1 MFNSLL
7 VEEDADLSLEY
18 VIHPIVGVH
27 ALIKSICLVI
37 VHCPVAHVL
46 KEESD
51 WFLGVKQEM
60 SRLQNV
66 IVIWWFWEIVLINE
80 ELPLCRI
87 LNDSELWLPKVVLIG
102 ILYTE
107 VISLRVESLISVLI
121 RNDLN
126 LAEGCVQ
133 TDLFLQKIVENIF

>member
-1 MFNSLL
+1 
-7 VEEDADLSLEY
+7 
-18 VIHPIVGVH
+18 
-27 ALIKSICLVI
+27 
-37 VHCPVAHVL
+37 
-46 KEESD
+46 
-51 WFLGVKQEM
+51 M
-60 SRLQNV
+60 SRLQNF
-66 IVIWWFWEIVLINE
+66 IVVWWFWEIVLINE

-87 LNDSELWLPKVVLIG
+87 LNDSELWLPKVVLIR

-107 VISLRVESLISVLI
+107 VISLRIESLISVLV

>member
-1 MFNSLL
+1 
-7 VEEDADLSLEY
+7 
-18 VIHPIVGVH
+18 
-27 ALIKSICLVI
+27 
-37 VHCPVAHVL
+37 
-46 KEESD
+46 
-51 WFLGVKQEM
+51 M

-66 IVIWWFWEIVLINE
+66 IVVWWFWEIVLINE

-107 VISLRVESLISVLI
+107 VISLRVESLSSVLI